1 MHRQWG
7 DKQLLCKKNLKE
19 MGRGGS
25 SFKLMRQVNTREC
38 MIR

>member
-19 MGRGGS
+19 MGRG
-25 SFKLMRQVNTREC
+25 FKFKTYKAGKYQQMYD
-38 MIR
+38 